1 MIHAYY
7 YKSTW
12 NPHSTQQ
19 CQPQR
24 RRWRPPRIDA
34 FLLFLVSIEFL
45 FHTTH
50 NNNHIYGWTIT
61 TTTASHHG
69 RNTRS
74 ATLLHD
80 KTIGSTVENENDT
93 KTMPHIPNYHHHHH
107 RQRQTWMFRRVY
119 PIAYDRYYCES
130 TTHDHEHND
139 DAAVTKIFVLNG
151 FGMGTFHQHDLMKE
165 LMIRHNNDDTTTTTA
180 TLDVYAMDYLGQGA
194 SWPASC
200 DDGRSVTEQGLQY
213 SAATWMEQIIQFI
226 EQVILQDAT
235 TTTTTTTSSKKT
247 RVHLVGNSLGG
258 YLATYVAATRPDL
271 VASLVL
277 LNATPIWGLNLPGWT
292 GHLPAPTVPK
302 LVGRVLFDL
311 MRSTSTIQQFLNVTY
326 VNDPTVYHPTL
337 VQDIQ
342 SCTNGPGGHAAFASI
357 LWSPP
362 LSVPTILDHSNGSTS
377 ITSTTTTTT
386 NFYDCLAQV
395 SCPVLLCYGQDD
407 PWCKPVFAKQMLQ
420 RLQQRHASSWSAYVE
435 LSNVGHCPNHEA
447 PVATATVI
455 HKWLPHVMN
464 LDVNDPHHAHPAG
477 LLLDGLPLT
486 VEETWGQTTVQERN
500 VDDIQCD
507 WTDQIAVALL

>member
-1 MIHAYY
+1 MYIYRLMIHSYDQ
-7 YKSTW
+7 KSTW
-12 NPHSTQQ
+12 IPHSQQQ
-19 CQPQR
+19 CPPQR
-24 RRWRPPRIDA
+24 RPPRIVVLFFLVVPA
-34 FLLFLVSIEFL
+34 VSLLFQ
-45 FHTTH
+45 TTQYY
-50 NNNHIYGWTIT
+50 HIHGWT
-61 TTTASHHG
+61 TTTASHQR
-69 RNTRS
+69 RNIRS
-74 ATLLHD
+74 TTTSTLLHD
-80 KTIGSTVENENDT
+80 NTIGTTATESEIKTIH
-93 KTMPHIPNYHHHHH
+93 HIQNHHE
-107 RQRQTWMFRRVY
+107 TCMFRQVY
-119 PIAYDRYYCES
+119 PIAYDRYCVS
-130 TTHDHEHND
+130 THED
-139 DAAVTKIFVLNG
+139 DDDDTTTKILILNG

-165 LMIRHNNDDTTTTTA
+165 LIRQHDNDDDTTTK
-180 TLDVYAMDYLGQGA
+180 LEVYAMDYLGQGS
-194 SWPASC
+194 SWPVSC
-200 DDGRSVTEQGLQY
+200 EDGQSLTERGLQY
-213 SAATWMEQIIQFI
+213 SAATWMEQIIQFM
-226 EQVILQDAT
+226 EQVILFDT
-235 TTTTTTTSSKKT
+235 TTTTTTNNKT

-271 VASLVL
+271 VASLIL

-292 GHLPAPTVPK
+292 GHLPAPTIPK

-362 LSVPTILDHSNGSTS
+362 LSVPIIPDQSGTS
-377 ITSTTTTTT
+377 ITTTTTT

-395 SCPVLLCYGQDD
+395 ACPVLLCYGQDD

-420 RLQQRHASSWSAYVE
+420 RLQERHVSSWATYVE

-455 HKWLPHVMN
+455 HKWLPQVMN
-464 LDVNDPHHAHPAG
+464 HHVSDPHHPHPAG

-486 VEETWGQTTVQERN
+486 VEETWGPTTVQERN
-500 VDDIQCD
+500 VDEIQCD
-507 WTDQIAVALL
+507 WTDQIAVAFL